1 MKIEMDSALQELI
14 QSRKGTNKQYK
25 SIANN
30 NTLYAGLIRA
40 YQVLESVDFVGELR
54 VYSFLY
60 YERLKHEYSGLS
72 SVRLDN
78 RYVHRLIF
86 QEMDDYITLKLITI
100 DDTHYGN
107 KK

>member
-1 MKIEMDSALQELI
+1 MRIEMDLALQELI
-14 QSRKGTNKQYK
+14 QNREGTSKQYK

-30 NTLYAGLIRA
+30 STLYSGLIRA
-40 YQVLESVDFVGELR
+40 YQVLESVDSVDELR
-54 VYSFLY
+54 VYSFLH
-60 YERLKHEYSGLS
+60 YERLKYGYSGLS

-86 QEMDDYITLKLITI
+86 QEIDDYITLKLITI